1 MLKTNFK
8 QFPSTRSLSLDNFP
22 VMNGTKNWKLVAVC
36 IIKAIKLESD
46 GFSQS
51 FIEEVIPSSSSLTAG
66 TWLPFQLPLR
76 NWRSRWNWLAEK
88 ASGNIHLSLRLA
100 MKDLFSMKR
109 VAIPLKIN
117 DSTVNVS
124 HEFQE
129 CIRASLHKN
138 AEVKVKNQIA

>member
-1 MLKTNFK
+1 MT
-8 QFPSTRSLSLDNFP
+8 
-22 VMNGTKNWKLVAVC
+22 GTKNWAVAVW

-46 GFSQS
+46 EFSQS

-76 NWRSRWNWLAEK
+76 NWRSRCNWLAEK

-100 MKDLFSMKR
+100 MEDLFSMKR
-109 VAIPLKIN
+109 VAIN